1 MDLINGNKPHPSRGE
16 GGIILSREL
25 SSLIFIARTQ
35 LKLIMGDEEEN
46 TGNEM
51 FSSDDYQTEPETDG
65 NLPKKT
71 KKQTK
76 RKRKTIRNS
85 DGYTFPKKTNKKS
98 KATTTATKQIETSNI
113 FETLNNKE
121 NEVVKE
127 NENLA
132 ENNEASGS
140 QEHNKQNVVPKQVKP
155 PPIVITQKVD
165 FIKLSQKINPSLKEG
180 LIVAYTSQGIRV
192 NTKTLDDHKA
202 AIFYLDSL
210 KIQYFTYPTQLD
222 KIPKVVLKG
231 LPPETDEQQII
242 NELNLCDFFS

>member
-1 MDLINGNKPHPSRGE
+1 M
-16 GGIILSREL
+16 
-25 SSLIFIARTQ
+25 
-35 LKLIMGDEEEN
+35 
-46 TGNEM
+46 
-51 FSSDDYQTEPETDG
+51 
-65 NLPKKT
+65 
-71 KKQTK
+71 
-76 RKRKTIRNS
+76 
-85 DGYTFPKKTNKKS
+85 
-98 KATTTATKQIETSNI
+98 
-113 FETLNNKE
+113 NNKE

-127 NENLA
+127 KENLA
-132 ENNEASGS
+132 EINEPSGS

-231 LPPETDEQQII
+231 LPPETNEQQII
-242 NELNLCDFFS
+242 NELNILKYPVVNIRQLRKTNYNEEGQKTQTSLPIWILTLLPNKSIKDFDSLKQLFHFKVKVEHYQGRVGTVQCFNCQQFGHKAGWCTAHPKCMR